1 MVGVRRFDTDK
12 VLETL
17 VQVFWKLGY
26 EATTVDDLVDA
37 TELNRSSLYNA
48 FGKKEQIFLT
58 AMEHYLEG
66 SREPFHEALSH
77 PDLFEAIR
85 GALDAYRS
93 RVTSREGQP
102 GCLVVIA
109 SGEAETRS
117 PTIRRRVVQA
127 FADEE
132 RAYYDRLRKGQ
143 IDGHLP
149 PEADLRALSRFL
161 AAQGRAMAVDARV
174 SGDISILKDIQD
186 VAIQVLCVASG
197 KVGA

>member
-1 MVGVRRFDTDK
+1 MVGVRRFDTQK
-12 VLETL
+12 VLEKL
-17 VQVFWKLGY
+17 VLVFWKLGY
-26 EATTVDDLVDA
+26 EATKIDDLVEA
-37 TELNRSSLYNA
+37 TKLNRSSLYNA
-48 FGKKEQIFLT
+48 FGSKEEIFLT
-58 AMEHYLEG
+58 TMEHYLEG
-66 SREPFHEALSH
+66 SRGPFDEALSH
-77 PDLFEAIR
+77 SDLFEAIR

-93 RVTSREGQP
+93 RVTSQEGQP

-132 RAYYDRLRKGQ
+132 RAYYDRLRQGQ
-143 IDGHLP
+143 IDGQLP

-186 VAIQVLCVASG
+186 VALQALVAASAKG
-197 KVGA
+197 VT